1 VLPVRF
7 KCRIGRHQ
15 YVTRVEGG
23 EEYTVCAVCGKE
35 RDDGEIGRPGFDNKR
50 GLAKGVG
57 PHGE

>member
-1 VLPVRF
+1 VRF